1 MTAPPLQWSIFAI
14 DLKSAPDRG
23 SAKARPVL
31 VVSRESAN
39 VALPVVTVLPLAEY
53 RPGRRIYPNEVLV
66 PSEVAGLMG
75 DSIAM
80 AHQTRT
86 VPKRRLTAPV
96 GVIEDPAVRFAVRRA
111 MRIQLNL
118 EQENG
123 SGV

>member
-14 DLKSAPDRG
+14 DLDSAPDRG
-23 SAKARPVL
+23 PAEARPVL

-39 VALPVVTVLPLAEY
+39 AALPMVTVVPLAEF

-66 PSEVAGLMG
+66 PSEVAGLTN

-86 VPKRRLTAPV
+86 VLKRRLTAPV
-96 GVIEDPAVRFAVRRA
+96 GVIDDPDLRSAVRLAI
-111 MRIQLNL
+111 RIQLNL
-118 EQENG
+118 EHEIG
-123 SGV
+123 SG

>member
-14 DLKSAPDRG
+14 DLDPVPDRRKIG
-23 SAKARPVL
+23 VRPVL

-39 VALPVVTVLPLAEY
+39 AALPVVTVVPLAEH

-66 PSEVAGLMG
+66 PSEVAGLTN

-80 AHQTRT
+80 VHQTRT
-86 VPKRRLTAPV
+86 VPKRRLTSPV
-96 GVIEDPAVRFAVRRA
+96 GVIDDPDLRSEVRRA

-118 EQENG
+118 ELETG
-123 SGV
+123 SGL